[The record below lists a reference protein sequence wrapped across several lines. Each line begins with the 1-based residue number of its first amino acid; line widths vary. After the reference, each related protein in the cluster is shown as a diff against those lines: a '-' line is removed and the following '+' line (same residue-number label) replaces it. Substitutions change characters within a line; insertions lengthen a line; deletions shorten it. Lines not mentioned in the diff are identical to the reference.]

1 MFKSIK
7 INNLRVITELEI
19 DNFGQINVLV
29 GHNSCGKTTKLYRI
43 ERKDEKFRAVDY
55 TKNMLAESLESDWEV
70 R

>member
-7 INNLRVITELEI
+7 INNLRVIKELEI
-19 DNFGQINVLV
+19 NNLGQVNLLV
-29 GHNSCGKTTKLYRI
+29 GQNNCGKTTKLYRI